1 MKNLLSFDLR
11 TISIFYTPLVWL
23 CQRTFMMAKRI
34 LNITFPIKWSINE
47 NIWLMVKICPLSLF
61 SQEWQPIKSFRHSRS
76 FFNDTNEAMCLLS
89 LFYNRKHIL
98 FVEKIS
104 YFSSL
109 SASLSHSRP
118 HSGQIFFPCRR
129 APHSH
134 TQSTCRAGTPSIS
147 AWGGT
152 SVVTTAPAP
161 IMAHAPT
168 VWPHTMVAL
177 APMDAPSQ
185 IRVCL

>member
-1 MKNLLSFDLR
+1 
-11 TISIFYTPLVWL
+11 
-23 CQRTFMMAKRI
+23 
-34 LNITFPIKWSINE
+34 
-47 NIWLMVKICPLSLF
+47 MVKICPLSLF

-118 HSGQIFFPCRR
+118 HSGQIFFPCRYQCSYGLPLS
-129 APHSH
+129 A
-134 TQSTCRAGTPSIS
+134 TCRAGTPSIS
-147 AWGGT
+147 ACGGT